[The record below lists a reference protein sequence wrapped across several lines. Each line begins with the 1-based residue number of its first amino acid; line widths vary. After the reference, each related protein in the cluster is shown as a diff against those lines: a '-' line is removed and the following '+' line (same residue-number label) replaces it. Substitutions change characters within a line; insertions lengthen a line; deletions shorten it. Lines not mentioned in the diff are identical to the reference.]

1 MVLPHSIGFFYWTNE
16 TEYYDAVTICLPNL
30 SVQLMRFYGVFVI
43 IP

>member
-16 TEYYDAVTICLPNL
+16 TEYYDAVTICL